1 MKRVVFI
8 IGVSG
13 SGKSTVGTLLASR
26 MNIRFYDGDY
36 FHPAS
41 NIKKMANK
49 IALTDEDR
57 WPWLEAINARANEPG
72 MAIFAC
78 SALNEKYRQKLIE
91 GLRPEE
97 VLWVVLNGSFE
108 VIDERMKQ
116 RSDHFMPVDLL
127 QSQFELWEKPVYGFH
142 IDIEQGLDEIIKH
155 IEEEMNNPKS
165 QFGLIGLGVM
175 GKSLV
180 RNLARKGISL
190 SLYNRH
196 IDGVEED
203 VAQTFIKDYAED
215 LGSAKGFDNLEAFV
229 NSIAR
234 PRKIMMMVNAGLA
247 VDAVISELR
256 PLLSSGDVI
265 IDGGNSHFKDTE
277 RRAAELES
285 IRIDYI
291 GTGVSGGEKGALEGP
306 SIMPGGTTSAYP
318 KVAEYLESI
327 AARDK
332 DNQPC
337 CAYMG
342 SGGSGHFVKMVHNG
356 IEYAEMQLIA
366 EVYTILRHRNGLS
379 PDKVAD
385 IFEEWCQAD
394 LSSYLLEITYQILR
408 RKEGEKYLI
417 DLILDKAGNKG
428 TGSWTTIAAAELG
441 VPITL
446 ITSALY
452 ARYTSSFK
460 QERVEASQKYSP
472 LKGFNQQIDIEQLKG
487 AYKIARLINHH
498 QGIHLIE
505 AASTEY
511 NWNLNFPEIA
521 RVWTNGCIIRSS
533 LMQDLVSVLSETQ
546 RILQYSS
553 IISQVDMHREDLAS
567 VVSLGAKSQLALPC
581 FSAAATFINTYS
593 QAHSSANIIQAQRD
607 FFGAHT
613 YKRVDDPN
621 GPSHHTIWETEIAQ

>member
-1 MKRVVFI
+1 MKRVIFI

-13 SGKSTVGTLLASR
+13 SGKSTVGTLLGSR

-57 WPWLEAINARANEPG
+57 WPWLEAINTKAKEPG
-72 MAIFAC
+72 RAIFAC
-78 SALNEKYRQKLIE
+78 SALNEKYRQKLVE
-91 GLRPEE
+91 GLQPEE

-108 VIDERMKQ
+108 LIDERMKQ

-127 QSQFELWEKPVYGFH
+127 QSQFELWEKPVYGYH
-142 IDIEQGLDEIIKH
+142 IDIGKGLDEIIKQ
-155 IEEEMNNPKS
+155 IKEEMNNPKS

-180 RNLARKGISL
+180 RNLARRGISL

-203 VAQTFIKDYAED
+203 VAQTFIKAYPED
-215 LGSAKGFDNLEAFV
+215 LAGAKGFDNLEAFV
-229 NSIAR
+229 SSIAQ

-265 IDGGNSHFKDTE
+265 IDGGNSHYKDTE

-332 DNQPC
+332 DDQAC

-366 EVYTILRHRNGLS
+366 EVYTILRQRNGLS
-379 PDKVAD
+379 PDKIAD
-385 IFEEWCQAD
+385 IFEAWCQTD
-394 LSSYLLEITYQILR
+394 LNSYLLEITYQILR
-408 RKEGEKYLI
+408 RKEGEEYLI

-472 LKGFNQQIDIEQLKG
+472 LNGFDQQIDIEQLKG
-487 AYKIARLINHH
+487 AYKVARLINHH
-498 QGIHLIE
+498 QGIHLID
-505 AASTEY
+505 AASNEY
-511 NWNLNFPEIA
+511 KWSLNFPEIA

-533 LMQDLVSVLSETQ
+533 LMQDLVGVLRETQ
-546 RILQYSS
+546 RILQYPS
-553 IISQVDMHREDLAS
+553 IIHQVDLHRDDLAS
-567 VVSLGAKSQLALPC
+567 VVSLGAKAQLALPC